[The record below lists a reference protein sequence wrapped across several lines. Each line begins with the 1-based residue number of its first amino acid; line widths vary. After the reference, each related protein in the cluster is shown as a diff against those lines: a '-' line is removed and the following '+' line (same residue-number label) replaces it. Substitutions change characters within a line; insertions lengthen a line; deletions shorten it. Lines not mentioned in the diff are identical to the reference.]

1 MMDMKRFGSLL
12 LSGFFVVLVAALWLY
27 PKINTAKHDTYVRV
41 VEKPSA
47 ISHWEAVKKNVDA
60 AQEAK
65 KAEKVLVNPE
75 RFDTKKV
82 SVNDFVFDEDMY
94 GRGMH
99 YEPYI
104 DQELVLELDSA
115 AVAADTTAAI
125 VDPQAKVETQSNSEE
140 K

>member
-1 MMDMKRFGSLL
+1 MKRFGSLL
-12 LSGFFVVLVAALWLY
+12 LSGLFVVLVAALWLY

-47 ISHWEAVKKNVDA
+47 ISHWEAVKKNVEA
-60 AQEAK
+60 AQEEK
-65 KAEKVLVNPE
+65 KTEKVLVNPE

-82 SVNDFVFDEDMY
+82 SVKDFVFDEDMY

-104 DQELVLELDSA
+104 EVPVAELDSS
-115 AVAADTTAAI
+115 AVAADTTVMI
-125 VDPQAKVETQSNSEE
+125 VEPQANVEVQAKSDE